1 MIHSHTVAKGI
12 VEWVI
17 PRNWNRKTKE
27 SLGLSAWTLFFIPL
41 QFTFFQQPNSN
52 LSYAMK
58 NINNFN
64 NLALINERKKP
75 LRYSKCFR
83 WHAFY
88 RAEYDKSWSCDMPCF
103 YVLEFCVRTM
113 EANITFSD
121 DFSLI
126 NLSTTTQQE
135 RKFLPYIFHFERTKK
150 YRKVQTAVF

>member
-1 MIHSHTVAKGI
+1 
-12 VEWVI
+12 
-17 PRNWNRKTKE
+17 
-27 SLGLSAWTLFFIPL
+27 
-41 QFTFFQQPNSN
+41 
-52 LSYAMK
+52 
-58 NINNFN
+58 
-64 NLALINERKKP
+64 
-75 LRYSKCFR
+75 
-83 WHAFY
+83 
-88 RAEYDKSWSCDMPCF
+88 MPCF